1 MENVSLNYLKRKYFE
16 YGRPIP
22 YKDLYIHPATVEEYY
37 EFHGVIGCI
46 LLKKNRD
53 PKGIAMSELDY
64 FLYQNDLFPDEMYFF
79 KFCELCKICF
89 HIQAGMFCPCCSFNY
104 NIEETLDLIDSFR
117 QKNKG
122 KKKEF
127 FLKCPKCKG
136 KMTETIRFWV
146 DENNKAFIGIK
157 NSILDKNDFKEL
169 KTIIAKQNILDYDD
183 KYIDPDLEED
193 QKEAEKIKSKG
204 VEFPSL
210 EKQKSCIMASTSY
223 KSEELNK
230 MTIREFAM
238 LLKTIDDKLHYQIY
252 KTGESSGAVTFKN
265 GLDHWI
271 YKKEKTLLDEMVT
284 YDSFAKK
291 MQHVA
296 K

>member
-1 MENVSLNYLKRKYFE
+1 MEKVSLNFLKRKYFE
-16 YGRPIP
+16 YNKPVP
-22 YKDLYIHPATVEEYY
+22 YKELFIYPALIEDYY
-37 EFHGVIGCI
+37 DFYGVIDCL

-53 PKGIAMSELDY
+53 PKGISMSELDY
-64 FLYQNDLFPDEMYFF
+64 FLYQNDLLPDEMYFY
-79 KFCELCKICF
+79 KFCEICRICF
-89 HIQAGMFCPCCSFNY
+89 HIQAGLFCPCCDFSY
-104 NIEETLDLIDSFR
+104 NVNETFDFIEKFREEGKNLNTIFSLD
-117 QKNKG
+117 
-122 KKKEF
+122 
-127 FLKCPKCKG
+127 CPKCKK
-136 KMTETIRFWV
+136 KMIDTIRFWV

-157 NSILDKNDFKEL
+157 NITLDKNDFKEI
-169 KTIIAKQNILDYDD
+169 KTIITYQNILDYDD
-183 KYIDPDLEED
+183 KYIDPDLEDD
-193 QKEAEKIKSKG
+193 QKEAEKLKSKG
-204 VEFPSL
+204 MASPSL
-210 EKQKSCIMASTSY
+210 DKQKSCIMASTSY

-230 MTIREFAM
+230 MPIREFAM

-265 GLDHWI
+265 GIDHWI